1 MRPRVTILVNPHAG
15 AGTNDAAALAEA
27 LFAAGAEPAV
37 TRSTGSSLY
46 TDARNA
52 IRDSP
57 IIVAAGGDGTV
68 STVASALAGT
78 DRTLGVLPLGTLNH
92 FAKDLGIPQDLENAA
107 KTIAEG
113 HTVRV
118 DVGEVNG
125 RIFINNS
132 GVGAYPHLVAERRA
146 QQQQHHT
153 RWLSDLMAALKVLR
167 DYRRLQVEVRGADIT
182 RTVSTPF
189 VFVGNNEYQLEGLK
203 FGARP
208 RLDRGTLHVAMA
220 PDISR
225 AGFVRLVAS
234 ALIGGLSGNTQFET
248 ISLPEFAIRAARR
261 HLLVSLD
268 GEVALLDTPL
278 KYRIRC
284 RALRVIAPATSSI
297 TDSGRSVA

>member
-1 MRPRVTILVNPHAG
+1 M
-15 AGTNDAAALAEA
+15 
-27 LFAAGAEPAV
+27 
-37 TRSTGSSLY
+37 
-46 TDARNA
+46 
-52 IRDSP
+52 
-57 IIVAAGGDGTV
+57 
-68 STVASALAGT
+68 
-78 DRTLGVLPLGTLNH
+78 
-92 FAKDLGIPQDLENAA
+92 
-107 KTIAEG
+107 
-113 HTVRV
+113 RV

-125 RIFINNS
+125 RTFINNS

-153 RWLSDLMAALKVLR
+153 RLLSDLMAALKVLR